1 MSKITT
7 LKKKI
12 ILILSVLVVGL
23 FMTAGLTFTAKAD
36 GLSVTSEQF
45 KMKGASVRYV
55 DATHGPGV
63 KFHVL
68 LNKGVLTGCP
78 TRRKRA

>member
-1 MSKITT
+1 MSKILT

-12 ILILSVLVVGL
+12 ILILSVLAVGF
-23 FMTAGLTFTAKAD
+23 FMTAGFAFIARAD

-55 DATHGPGV
+55 DDTHGPGV

-68 LNKGVLTGCP
+68 
-78 TRRKRA
+78 